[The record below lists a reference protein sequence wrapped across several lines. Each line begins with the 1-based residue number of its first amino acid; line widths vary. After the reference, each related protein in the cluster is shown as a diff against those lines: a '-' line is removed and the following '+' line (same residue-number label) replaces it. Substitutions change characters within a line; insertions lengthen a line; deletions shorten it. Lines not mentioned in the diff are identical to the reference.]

1 MKLLT
6 NSCEISVI
14 DQFQQHI
21 LSLTKKYQYVY
32 TSFGSKL
39 NEPHVSVSYPR
50 HITFRCNA
58 LYQMIPEFLRILSV
72 EIPILVIIID
82 DFNDKEHRI
91 MNMEYLE
98 KITDQFPN
106 IDLVILDEHITISS
120 VIPILNIILN
130 YMVGL
135 DITSTQCIFSNF
147 IRFRQPNKPEMYIE
161 QELPGIIQKTLD
173 EFSSGIYDQCFYQ
186 WYGCSYFTYN
196 YMYCYKTYNIGYMMY
211 ITTINTIL
219 METLKNNT
227 LSKYNKYMID
237 DSVKTNNRQK
247 KIWAEFTRY
256 SIDLTS

>member
-1 MKLLT
+1 MKLFT
-6 NSCEISVI
+6 NSHEISVI
-14 DQFQQHI
+14 DQFQEHI
-21 LSLTKKYQYVY
+21 CSLTKKYKYVY

-58 LYQMIPEFLRILSV
+58 LYQMVPEFLRILSI
-72 EIPILVIIID
+72 EYPILVIIID

-173 EFSSGIYDQCFYQ
+173 EFSSGIYDRCFYQ
-186 WYGCSYFTYN
+186 WYGYSYFTYN

-211 ITTINTIL
+211 INNITKIL
-219 METLKNNT
+219 MDTLKNNT

-237 DSVKTNNRQK
+237 SVETNNKQK

-256 SIDLTS
+256 SIDITS